1 MYLTLK
7 QCSELTDINISTCRY
22 YKDVYLQYFRTQGEG
37 KTTKFEKSSTVEIL
51 NVIKA
56 SYVRKL
62 DHDQIVELLD
72 KMYGV
77 NVTTDIVTQEPDNNT
92 IATQQEDLVQSI
104 RHVLLEELI
113 KQSHIIIQLQ
123 DELEDMRKEF
133 NEGFARLR
141 EKDEKD
147 EDGRRR
153 VELRDNEVLQHLSD
167 IKKEQQQRNKPLWK
181 RIFSRT

>member
-1 MYLTLK
+1 VYLTLK

-72 KMYGV
+72 KMYGI
-77 NVTTDIVTQEPDNNT
+77 NVTTDIVTQEPDNST
-92 IATQQEDLVQSI
+92 EATQQEDLAHTI
-104 RHVLLEELI
+104 RHVLLEEI
-113 KQSHIIIQLQ
+113 TKQNRIIIQLQ
-123 DELEDMRKEF
+123 EEIEDMRAEF
-133 NEGFARLR
+133 NEGFTGLH
-141 EKDEKD
+141 KKV
-147 EDGRRR
+147 EDGYKD
-153 VELRDNEVLQHLSD
+153 VENRDNEVIQRLND
-167 IKKEQQQRNKPLWK
+167 IKVIQQQRNNPWWR
-181 RIFSRT
+181 RIFSQT

>member
-56 SYVRKL
+56 SYVKKL

-77 NVTTDIVTQEPDNNT
+77 NITTDIVTQEPDNNT
-92 IATQQEDLVQSI
+92 EATQQEDLMHSLRVMFQQELS
-104 RHVLLEELI
+104 RRDELI
-113 KQSHIIIQLQ
+113 LELQEEMECIKQTLTEHDKRAEDRSRSVEERDKDIMQAIRELQ
-123 DELEDMRKEF
+123 
-133 NEGFARLR
+133 A
-141 EKDEKD
+141 
-147 EDGRRR
+147 
-153 VELRDNEVLQHLSD
+153 EV
-167 IKKEQQQRNKPLWK
+167 QQQRNKPLWK
-181 RIFSRT
+181 RIFNRT